1 MESRKKGQPTKWE
14 LKIDSIERSYKEADV
29 WVTRT
34 RVGVGVRIGDD
45 VHNYEDIVR
54 TKYCQFY
61 YELKPNFKDHAS
73 IRPKLA
79 SKDLDFD
86 TFDS

>member
-1 MESRKKGQPTKWE
+1 MRV
-14 LKIDSIERSYKEADV
+14 KIDSIERSYKEADV

-34 RVGVGVRIGDD
+34 RVEVRIEDD

-54 TKYCQFY
+54 TNYCQFY
-61 YELKPNFKDHAS
+61 FELKPNFKDHAS
-73 IRPKLA
+73 IRTKLA
-79 SKDLDFD
+79 SKELDFD